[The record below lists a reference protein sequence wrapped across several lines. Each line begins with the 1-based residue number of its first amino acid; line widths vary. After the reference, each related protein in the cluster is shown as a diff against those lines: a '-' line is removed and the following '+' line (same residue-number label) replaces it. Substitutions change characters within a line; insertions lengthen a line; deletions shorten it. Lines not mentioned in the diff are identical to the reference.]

1 MSRAFAART
10 FTTDKGRTMKPSRL
24 MRLAVAAIIL
34 AALVPGAGAYRE
46 EKPPALSSDD
56 AAIAREKAVW
66 KAAKEQDQATFDALV
81 DDDARMIFTSG
92 IMTKRQYLDTSSD
105 RKITSYELSDFQ
117 VLTPADDTLI
127 VIYNARISGVFHG
140 KPASYSVREASVW
153 VQREKGWV
161 AVLNQE
167 TPM

>member
-1 MSRAFAART
+1 MRQSRW
-10 FTTDKGRTMKPSRL
+10 
-24 MRLAVAAIIL
+24 MRLVVGIL
-34 AALVPGAGAYRE
+34 LLSGLVPGAGAFRE
-46 EKPPALSSDD
+46 EKVPALSPDD

-66 KAAKEQDQATFDALV
+66 KAAQEQDKGTLDALV

-92 IMTKRQYLDTSSD
+92 IMTKKQYLDSSSE
-105 RKITSYELSDFQ
+105 RKIAGYELSDFQ
-117 VLTPADDTLI
+117 VLTPADDTVI